1 MTVSE
6 CPMDS
11 DLKEISLPPESHA
24 TLLGSAYRRLALLIG
39 LVIGLVLSV
48 AWLPSVAWAALF
60 AALRA
65 QRALV
70 GMLLLFALIAVSLV
84 WSAGQRLDTWI
95 FLFFNL
101 RGWHPRWLD
110 RVMWLATQVGNM
122 VTAFLLAGL
131 FFLLNGRRMAVEII
145 LGTLT
150 LWLLVETIK
159 ALTDRAR
166 PFLDLEN
173 ARIIGWRERGRSFP
187 SGHTAQMF
195 FLATLL
201 SHQFH
206 TGIVETVVLYAVA
219 VLVGFTRMYVGA
231 HYPRD
236 VIGGAVLG
244 SVWGILATLV
254 DPYWFGLGF

>member
-1 MTVSE
+1 MA
-6 CPMDS
+6 S
-11 DLKEISLPPESHA
+11 DLKEGLLPPESHA
-24 TLLGSAYRRLALLIG
+24 TRLGSARRRLALLIS
-39 LVIGLVLSV
+39 LVIGLVV
-48 AWLPSVAWAALF
+48 FFIWLPSGARAVLF
-60 AALRA
+60 AALSA
-65 QRALV
+65 HWVLV
-70 GMLLLFALIAVSLV
+70 GMLVLFALIAVSLV

-101 RGWHPRWLD
+101 RGYHPRWLD

-131 FFLLNGRRMAVEII
+131 FFVLNTRRLAVEVI

-166 PFLDLEN
+166 PFLDLEGT
-173 ARIIGWRERGRSFP
+173 RIIGWRERGRSFP
-187 SGHTAQMF
+187 SGHTAQAF
-195 FLATLL
+195 FLMTVLSTTPL
-201 SHQFH
+201 SHRFQL
-206 TGIVETVVLYAVA
+206 GIGGTVALYAVA

-244 SVWGILATLV
+244 TVWGILATLEH
-254 DPYWFGLGF
+254 PFWFGRFG